1 MTIILIKNIGWR
13 ASYCVMGSLGLVG
26 AVLAT
31 IFIKNP
37 ERGRFDRVMSE
48 KEIAAAE
55 AKKAAKGK
63 KPKGFKEFLS

>member
-1 MTIILIKNIGWR
+1 
-13 ASYCVMGSLGLVG
+13 MGSLGLLG

-31 IFIKNP
+31 LFIKNP

>member
-1 MTIILIKNIGWR
+1 
-13 ASYCVMGSLGLVG
+13 MGSLGLVG